1 MKNVKCQNTI
11 TLKIEGAEI
20 TAETFSRCTKTFFGL
35 INEVAA
41 NISGKR
47 KGVKWIISVVPGSIG
62 LCATA
67 VPINGEISM
76 VNKTVNAIHRGICQI
91 SRNEKRPVHFSDNAL
106 ENIYELGTIV
116 GLGGQGINS
125 IKIGFKNKWNDISPS
140 SVCYVDNLLGAKTRA
155 YGTVEGQLL
164 ALELSGRLNFGID
177 ETLTGRRIKCFFG
190 DNIYT
195 DVIKSLKQ
203 RVAAYGLISYQRNG
217 EPKNIEIEHL
227 RVFPP
232 DSKLPKFKDIIGL
245 YSD

>member
-1 MKNVKCQNTI
+1 MADTKCQNTVI
-11 TLKIEGAEI
+11 LKIDGPEI
-20 TAETFSRCTKTFFGL
+20 TAEKFSRCTKTFFGL

-41 NISGKR
+41 NVSGKR
-47 KGVKWIISVVPGSIG
+47 KGVKWVISVIPGSIG

-67 VPINGEISM
+67 RPIDGGLSV
-76 VNKTVNAIHRGICQI
+76 VNKTVRAIHQGIHQI
-91 SRNEKRPVHFSDNAL
+91 SKNKKRPAYFSDNAL
-106 ENIYELGTIV
+106 ENIYELGAII
-116 GLGGQGINS
+116 GLGEQGINS
-125 IKIGFKNKWNDISPS
+125 IKIGISNKWNDISPS
-140 SVCYVDNLLGAKTRA
+140 SVSYVDELLGAKTRA
-155 YGTVEGQLL
+155 HGTVEGQLL

-190 DNIYT
+190 DNIYN

-232 DSKLPKFKDIIGL
+232 DSKLPKFKDLIGL